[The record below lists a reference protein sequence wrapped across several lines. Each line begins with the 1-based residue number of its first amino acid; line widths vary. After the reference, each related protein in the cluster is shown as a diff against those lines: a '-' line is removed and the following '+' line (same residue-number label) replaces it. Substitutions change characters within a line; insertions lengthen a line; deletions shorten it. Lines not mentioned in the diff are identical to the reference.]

1 MDFRTQITIPAHH
14 NIDFDSRIMLF
25 GSCFADNIG
34 AKLHDFRFDCDV
46 NPFGVLYNPISIAQ
60 SIERLLADEPFT
72 ADELFYHNA
81 LWHSWMHHGSFSDST
96 SEHTLD
102 HINQRYLSACANMS
116 HIDVLMLTFGS
127 SWVYEYDGQ
136 VVANCHKV
144 PNNRF
149 VRRRLTI
156 DEITDR
162 YTRLF
167 TQLWQHNPTLRI
179 ILTVSPVRYMRGAI
193 PENQTNKAILLL
205 ATEALSHTFA
215 DRVSYFPAY
224 EIVLDEL
231 RDYRFFADD
240 MIHPSGMATA
250 YVWERFVQTYLTPAA
265 QAQLPQIDKEN
276 KRAAH
281 RPLH

>member
-1 MDFRTQITIPAHH
+1 
-14 NIDFDSRIMLF
+14 
-25 GSCFADNIG
+25 
-34 AKLHDFRFDCDV
+34 
-46 NPFGVLYNPISIAQ
+46 
-60 SIERLLADEPFT
+60 
-72 ADELFYHNA
+72 
-81 LWHSWMHHGSFSDST
+81 MH
-96 SEHTLD
+96 
-102 HINQRYLSACANMS
+102 
-116 HIDVLMLTFGS
+116 
-127 SWVYEYDGQ
+127 
-136 VVANCHKV
+136 
-144 PNNRF
+144 
-149 VRRRLTI
+149 
-156 DEITDR
+156 
-162 YTRLF
+162 
-167 TQLWQHNPTLRI
+167 
-179 ILTVSPVRYMRGAI
+179 GAI

-276 KRAAH
+276 KHAAH